1 MLKHSL
7 FSEFYLSRRHAKVQP
22 ETSSPRIVGALAVS
36 VKRQDKPV
44 VLCRA
49 NSRTWWESGW
59 QNRR

>member
-7 FSEFYLSRRHAKVQP
+7 FSEFYLSRRHAKAQP
-22 ETSSPRIVGALAVS
+22 ETMVPRIVGALAVS
-36 VKRQDKPV
+36 VRPQNKPII
-44 VLCRA
+44 LCRA